1 MFNLTK
7 YQVVKAKCL
16 EKSAQL
22 VAVSKTRSVE
32 ELKELYSSGAR
43 AFGENRV
50 QELLEKRK
58 HLAQDIEWHLI
69 GHLQSNKVKYIAD
82 FIHLIHS
89 VDSIRLLVE
98 IQKEAKKNDNGRRW
112 RWMRNNDDILYKNI
126 NEGRQ
131 IDQSDLFGKNFIVED
146 TCQTWKWKIYAAE
159 QRDVQGFT
167 CMKAIFQ
174 DSTSMLEA
182 WFTPQ
187 IPISNG
193 PHIYGGLPGL
203 ILEMRMENRHI
214 VATKIEEYTQLE
226 PYPTPSDGEVITKEE
241 YDKIKEEKQKERE
254 AMWRGGARK
263 RRF

>member
-1 MFNLTK
+1 MNKVFLSYLFVLSIISMNIAAQSTAYK
-7 YQVVKAKCL
+7 VSYDDEKFFDL
-16 EKSAQL
+16 EKNDIPVTANMPKSFTSYYVL
-22 VAVSKTRSVE
+22 ETTPETSIYHVDKIKTE
-32 ELKELYSSGAR
+32 E
-43 AFGENRV
+43 
-50 QELLEKRK
+50 
-58 HLAQDIEWHLI
+58 
-69 GHLQSNKVKYIAD
+69 
-82 FIHLIHS
+82 
-89 VDSIRLLVE
+89 
-98 IQKEAKKNDNGRRW
+98 EAKKNDNGRRW

-167 CMKAIFQ
+167 CMKAVFQ
-174 DSTSMLEA
+174 DSTTMLEA

-254 AMWRGGARK
+254 AMWKGGARK